1 MIINYE
7 IDKNQ
12 SILNKLIKLVEKL
25 DYLDQRYLLEIDA
38 IQSVYQSPSGKL
50 FLQELLN
57 EYSSFLNSYN
67 TFCKTLEAFAK
78 IHELHLEASMYIDD
92 EIAKTRG

>member
-12 SILNKLIKLVEKL
+12 SILNKLIELLQEL
-25 DYLDQRYLLEIDA
+25 DSLDQRYILEVDA

-50 FLQELLN
+50 FLKELLN
-57 EYSSFLNSYN
+57 EYSNFLNSYSA
-67 TFCKTLEAFAK
+67 FCKALEVFAN
-78 IHELHLEASMYIDD
+78 IHELHLEASMHIDD
-92 EIAKTRG
+92 EIAKIQR